1 MKFERTLTDGHG
13 RSFHV
18 VMEVDESGTKFEAA
32 IARLANKARG
42 SSKGT
47 ATALDG
53 AVRVTVVEQPR

>member
-13 RSFHV
+13 RTFHV
-18 VMEVDESGTKFEAA
+18 VMEVDESGSNIEAA

-53 AVRVTVVEQPR
+53 AVRVTVVEQSR